1 MNLLEFL
8 SFLIPYIFAIAFISP
23 LSKGVNKTASE
34 SGIGIAAI
42 ATALKVKVAMAV
54 CANDLFLF
62 NLNTSISF
70 FAACIPSGISS
81 YVISISSVIP
91 SCATNCSS
99 SISYIIATTGI
110 IPFRFLV
117 FFCFSNTS
125 LTICIFLSRS
135 GFEYDFVITTIIGTD
150 G

>member
-42 ATALKVKVAMAV
+42 ATALSVKVAIAV

-62 NLNTSISF
+62 NLKASMSF
-70 FAACIPSGISS
+70 LPPAFPQVSAHMS
-81 YVISISSVIP
+81 Y
-91 SCATNCSS
+91 
-99 SISYIIATTGI
+99 
-110 IPFRFLV
+110 L
-117 FFCFSNTS
+117 
-125 LTICIFLSRS
+125 
-135 GFEYDFVITTIIGTD
+135 
-150 G
+150 